1 MNRIK
6 RAPLAALAMAA
17 LCPAQAQAQVQAQ
30 MSADEKVDRLITL
43 LVKEGI
49 ISPEKA
55 RVLCAASD
63 GPVATPAPARP
74 LPEPTDAAQ
83 ASAVPGKPQDID
95 NQSAM
100 RPPERPNLPRG
111 VAATTPAPYR
121 FPHNQDP
128 SIDPSAPVVRSAG
141 FAARDTPWTDRIQID
156 GDIRLRWQAEYFT
169 RGTSAQNPNWAGIT
183 SATATPV
190 TTYLPTTDRARLR
203 YRGRLGVT
211 ARIDDHFTAV
221 IRLAAGNLTEPT
233 STDQTLGNFFN
244 RNPVGI
250 DRAYLQWSPNANVTV
265 MGGRMPN
272 PFFTTNLMFD
282 SDVNPEGVA
291 ASLRLPLKTGYLYAT
306 GSVWYVQENA
316 GATPDR
322 FTYAAQIG
330 ASGVPLTKNTHLKL
344 AATYYDWSHYEAQI
358 GNAGT
363 ISTVLGTGNT
373 VMDIDL
379 RAGYVLPG
387 IASPFRIVE
396 GLGAVSQRVGRRYA
410 LSAAFDVA
418 INVAYDREALER
430 LPLLSAP
437 NGNVAWLAAL
447 TFGDP
452 NVARWGQWQVT
463 ASKRRLQSDSVIAAF
478 TEGDFAPGGTNREV
492 DAIEWLVGLDH
503 NAWLQ
508 LNYVHNRFLSGPQ
521 FEYNGI
527 RTQLNVRF

>member
-1 MNRIK
+1 MKRVK
-6 RAPLAALAMAA
+6 RAPFAALAMVA
-17 LCPAQAQAQVQAQ
+17 LCPGEARAQTG
-30 MSADEKVDRLITL
+30 ADEKVDRLISL
-43 LVKEGI
+43 LVSDGI

-55 RVLCAASD
+55 RALRAA
-63 GPVATPAPARP
+63 
-74 LPEPTDAAQ
+74 TDASAQ
-83 ASAVPGKPQDID
+83 DSAAPGKPQDID

-100 RPPERPNLPRG
+100 RPPERPNVPPALASSS
-111 VAATTPAPYR
+111 AAPILYR

-169 RGTSAQNPNWAGIT
+169 RGTSAQNPNWAAIAASTLANAIPTIT
-183 SATATPV
+183 
-190 TTYLPTTDRARLR
+190 TTDRARLR
-203 YRGRLGVT
+203 YRGRFGVT

-221 IRLAAGNLTEPT
+221 IRLAAGNLTDPT

-250 DRAYLQWSPNANVTV
+250 DRAYLQWAPNANVTV
-265 MGGRMPN
+265 MGGHMPN
-272 PFFTTNLMFD
+272 PFFTTNLLFD

-291 ASLRLPLKTGYLYAT
+291 ASVRLPLKTGYLYAT

-316 GATPDR
+316 GPTPDR
-322 FTYAAQIG
+322 FTYAAQVG
-330 ASGVPLTKNTHLKL
+330 ASGLPLTKSTHLKL
-344 AATYYDWSHYEAQI
+344 AATYYDWSHYQAQI
-358 GNAGT
+358 GNAAT

-373 VMDIDL
+373 VMNIDP

-387 IASPFRIVE
+387 VASPFRIVE
-396 GLGAVSQRVGRRYA
+396 GLGAVSQRVGKRYA

-418 INVAYDREALER
+418 VNIAYDPAVLAR
-430 LPLLSAP
+430 LPLLSVP

-452 NVARWGQWQVT
+452 NVAHWRQWQVT
-463 ASKRRLQSDSVIAAF
+463 ASMRRLQSDSVIAAF
-478 TEGDFAPGGTNREV
+478 TEGDFTPGGTNRAV
-492 DAIEWLVGLDH
+492 DALEGLIGLDR

-508 LNYVHNRFLSGPQ
+508 LNYVHNRFLTGPR